1 MIDYKK
7 EFINLLKNTTF
18 STLPKQEL
26 IDDSEEIATLAWTNF
41 YSTHD
46 YENYKIDLVEDYLK
60 YDVKT
65 IFSSYKD
72 NTSFWK
78 NIIEKK
84 YSKNYM
90 LLFNENFQKD
100 FNKVYNDLCCDKEF
114 IFNLYENFQDKT
126 ILDIANISKS
136 EKLAIIKKNLLK
148 IQHISFSS
156 IKDYIDDKNFLIEI
170 LKKNSSLNIYPNLP
184 LELQEDKDIIKLSVY
199 RNNWTSFLN
208 LPNHLQKEYFPLTQS
223 WSKENIS
230 LTDVKKF
237 DMSIQKDFIRENK
250 QFLES
255 LLINKRSTYT
265 KMAIELLSED
275 LQYIEYF
282 SDSNL
287 DFIKKHTNSFIS
299 LMKEYAKN
307 FKGEINKRNVKIINF
322 INSCDETRKILKE
335 NFNYKIAH
343 NSFKGEKIS
352 KETFDY
358 FILKIIE
365 KYEFQEL
372 KLDEAE
378 NMTQSLRKSLSI
390 EYLKELKLPKK
401 DCFGI
406 LYKKYL
412 VDKLETNLEKKSK
425 STLAFKI

>member
-65 IFSSYKD
+65 IFSSYKE

-90 LLFNENFQKD
+90 LLFNQNFQKD

-126 ILDIANISKS
+126 ILNIANISES

-156 IKDYIDDKNFLIEI
+156 IKDYIDDKKFLIEI

-199 RNNWTSFLN
+199 KNNWTSFLN
-208 LPNHLQKEYFPLTQS
+208 LPNHLQEAYFPLTQS

-265 KMAIELLSED
+265 KVAIELLSED

-287 DFIKKHTNSFIS
+287 DFIKKHINSFIP
-299 LMKEYAKN
+299 LMEEYAKN

-335 NFNYKIAH
+335 NFNYKIAY
-343 NSFKGEKIS
+343 SYFKGEKIS

-372 KLDEAE
+372 KLEEAE

-401 DCFGI
+401 DCFDI

-412 VDKLETNLEKKSK
+412 VDKLETNLEKKNK